1 MELAGHRHLRQVF
14 QRARTSSPCIVFFD
28 ELDALCPV
36 RDNDSSSRST
46 QRLVNQL
53 LTEMDGFD
61 GGEGKQVFVIGA
73 TNRPDIIDPAIMRPG
88 RLDKLV
94 YVDVPNPTARA
105 EILRTH
111 TRKLKLP
118 PDVDLT
124 KLANDP
130 QATGFTGADLAALTR
145 EAGTAALR
153 RLLQAAKGRLQGE
166 VTDEP
171 PLITH
176 RDLEQA
182 FNKVHPSVS
191 KRDLARYRS
200 LVKKMRGSRAVLQQE
215 KPEDSDGDGASSGS
229 GDAAAGAG
237 GLAPTAAPAD

>member
-1 MELAGHRHLRQVF
+1 
-14 QRARTSSPCIVFFD
+14 
-28 ELDALCPV
+28 
-36 RDNDSSSRST
+36 
-46 QRLVNQL
+46 
-53 LTEMDGFD
+53 MDGFD

-111 TRKLKLP
+111 TRKLRLA
-118 PDVDLT
+118 PDVDLA
-124 KLANDP
+124 KLADDP
-130 QATGFTGADLAALTR
+130 RANGFTGADLAALTR

-153 RLLQAAKGRLQGE
+153 RLLRAAKGGLLLQGE
-166 VTDEP
+166 GTVEP
-171 PLITH
+171 PLISH

-191 KRDLARYRS
+191 KRDLARYRA

-215 KPEDSDGDGASSGS
+215 KPEDGDGPSASSGS
-229 GDAAAGAG
+229 GGAAATGGGGG
-237 GLAPTAAPAD
+237 GLAPTASPSD